1 MATVKFYTATQ
12 EEYNEAMK
20 ETNARIAELK
30 EKYSIPEHEHIKVT
44 LLMAFNNIPDI
55 YQILRAD
62 RGEVIYMN
70 NDYDVMSWDVNTKEI
85 TLVEKF

>member
-1 MATVKFYTATQ
+1 MGTVKFFTGTQ

-44 LLMAFNNIPDI
+44 LLMALNNVPNI
-55 YQILRAD
+55 YQGLRAD
-62 RGEVIYMN
+62 TGEVI
-70 NDYDVMSWDVNTKEI
+70 
-85 TLVEKF
+85 